1 MEFDQKEYGSIKG
14 FIIKADMI
22 HYGNIKKM
30 PDGLFEQE
38 EVEITKVVDDSQAR
52 KYTLTGVVPW
62 SQYKITLYVLN
73 EDGLKTNPSSTDIEM
88 PEGGI

>member
-1 MEFDQKEYGSIKG
+1 
-14 FIIKADMI
+14 
-22 HYGNIKKM
+22 M

-38 EVEITKVVDDSQAR
+38 EVEITKVVDASQAR

-88 PEGGI
+88 PEGGM